1 MSLQSYICLKGA
13 LFPNFH
19 KKTRPGLEDGKEG
32 ILVPGSPPKF
42 SEIRGFFR
50 PNQFLAAV
58 RTRHGSRGSE
68 IRIYD
73 LFMDRRRVFDVLSL
87 RHTPRTLPVSCLQ
100 QKVSSRGWS
109 ILPSSC
115 PSFCPQDP
123 FCSFPQLSGLLTQI
137 IKLLFPSHLV
147 LFPGL
152 SKECQDS
159 DALKALVIVAQGRA
173 R

>member
-19 KKTRPGLEDGKEG
+19 KKTCPGLEDGKEG
-32 ILVPGSPPKF
+32 ILVPGNPPKF
-42 SEIRGFFR
+42 SGIRELFR
-50 PNQFLAAV
+50 PSQF
-58 RTRHGSRGSE
+58 
-68 IRIYD
+68 YD
-73 LFMDRRRVFDVLSL
+73 LFVDRRRVFDVLSF
-87 RHTPRTLPVSCLQ
+87 RHTPRALPVTCLQ
-100 QKVSSRGWS
+100 QKASSRGWS

-123 FCSFPQLSGLLTQI
+123 SCSFPQLSGLLTQI

-159 DALKALVIVAQGRA
+159 DALKALVIAARGRA